1 MKKLMALF
9 ALCLSTTLALAQD
22 TAARQPGTP
31 PMEAPFK
38 RFPSVPPFQI
48 LLPDSSGIY
57 AKANLPSKKAVLFM
71 IFSPECSH
79 CQHETEELVKYK
91 DKLEDVQVVMV
102 TLPTYRLEL
111 VREFITKYGLNEL
124 PNVVVGRDHTW
135 FFPSFFDIGNLPYL
149 AMYNKKGDLIHH
161 FEGNMGM
168 RKVAEVFKKADR

>member
-1 MKKLMALF
+1 MRYLV
-9 ALCLSTTLALAQD
+9 LALGLLISIGCLAQAD
-22 TAARQPGTP
+22 TAKKSTAPTEP
-31 PMEAPFK
+31 PFK

-48 LLPDSSGIY
+48 LLPDSVGIY
-57 AKANLPSKKAVLFM
+57 AKANLPAKKPVLFM

-79 CQHETEELVKYK
+79 CQHETEELVKHK

-111 VREFITKYGLNEL
+111 VRAFIDQYGLKDL
-124 PNVVVGRDHTW
+124 PNVVVGRDYTW

-149 AMYNKKGDLIHH
+149 AMYNKKGELIHH

-168 RKVAEVFKKADR
+168 KKVVEVFKKADR